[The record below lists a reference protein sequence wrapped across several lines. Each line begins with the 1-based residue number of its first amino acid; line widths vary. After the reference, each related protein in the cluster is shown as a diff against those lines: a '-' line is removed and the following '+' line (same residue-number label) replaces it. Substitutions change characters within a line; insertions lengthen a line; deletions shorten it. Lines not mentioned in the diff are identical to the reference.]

1 MKRMLVWTMAGM
13 LAVGAG
19 AQTGRELPFQK
30 WALTPPMGW
39 NSWDCYGPHRSG
51 GRSEGQYRLH
61 GREVG
66 RLRLGIRGGGYPL
79 VCGER
84 QGGRV
89 QPNQS
94 HLRVRRMGALHPG
107 AQPFPVGCQR
117 GGFPRLGRLCARQGT
132 EVRHPSDEGIAQ
144 NCGREEIARERHQ
157 RHHLRHDS
165 QQRFRLHVVARQLQ
179 GGLPQARRTGVLQ
192 LVL

>member
-1 MKRMLVWTMAGM
+1 MDHGRHVGCGSRCPDRSRTSFPEVGVDPADGLELVG
-13 LAVGAG
+13 LL
-19 AQTGRELPFQK
+19 R
-30 WALTPPMGW
+30 
-39 NSWDCYGPHRSG
+39 PHRSG